1 MTRTKKIFSSVLAG
15 LIAICFI
22 LGISMRIKSCS
33 SVNSEQFTWW
43 TTSGDTAYYLDYS
56 NNPVLNYISKNV
68 ELTSDN
74 GSKKHI
80 SFKFT
85 IPASTDAATQEFRSK
100 ISNKE
105 YDDIMDVTMY
115 DGSVADLYTHG
126 IILNLTPYFE
136 DEELM
141 PNLSQYLKDNPQA
154 ASALKTPVTK
164 EDGSIEMMYLQIPSV
179 SDVLDDDQ
187 QAFGFQYR
195 RDWIVK
201 YGQQPEEF
209 YDPMTDTAPTK
220 NPKAGQSFAGSYT
233 VNNDGTLRTDAP
245 SQNTE
250 VPDGANGD
258 SWVDDV
264 VFPSGHT
271 YPKYISDWQW
281 MFAIYEKAFTALG
294 IKNSYMISQYYVG
307 YNANGDLNSGFGG
320 GGTLWYKDENN
331 TCRFGMTDERNGF
344 KAYLECMNF
353 WYKQKW
359 LDNNFNNNSSS
370 PFYQIDLDE
379 IGQGLIPMWMGNA
392 NLLGARI
399 QESAKSSGTANDNN
413 KTAVVYGAATP
424 INDIPAYD
432 GEVATQDYDKQVTPQ
447 AAAESLAK
455 PADTMLRVPT
465 CMFQNEQYN
474 TGGVISVTAKDKD
487 LTLLFSFIDYL
498 FSDEGST
505 LMTMGLSEEQYKK
518 VNDSYY
524 EQYGLTGGA
533 YKVLEDGTYQYCDL
547 LEKNSNG
554 IRTAMTGQRLF
565 GLRCNSKITYSYPQT
580 YKDSRHEWT
589 KYKATGFIGSVIN
602 GQMTSAE
609 SEVIGNIK
617 SSLQENYL
625 YKNVYKFINGSWSLD
640 KNWISFCSAVMN
652 YSYKGANVQKG
663 MDVYNAVFAR
673 MYAEQ

>member
-1 MTRTKKIFSSVLAG
+1 
-15 LIAICFI
+15 
-22 LGISMRIKSCS
+22 
-33 SVNSEQFTWW
+33 
-43 TTSGDTAYYLDYS
+43 
-56 NNPVLNYISKNV
+56 
-68 ELTSDN
+68 
-74 GSKKHI
+74 
-80 SFKFT
+80 
-85 IPASTDAATQEFRSK
+85 
-100 ISNKE
+100 
-105 YDDIMDVTMY
+105 
-115 DGSVADLYTHG
+115 
-126 IILNLTPYFE
+126 
-136 DEELM
+136 
-141 PNLSQYLKDNPQA
+141 
-154 ASALKTPVTK
+154 
-164 EDGSIEMMYLQIPSV
+164 
-179 SDVLDDDQ
+179 
-187 QAFGFQYR
+187 
-195 RDWIVK
+195 
-201 YGQQPEEF
+201 
-209 YDPMTDTAPTK
+209 
-220 NPKAGQSFAGSYT
+220 
-233 VNNDGTLRTDAP
+233 
-245 SQNTE
+245 
-250 VPDGANGD
+250 
-258 SWVDDV
+258 
-264 VFPSGHT
+264 
-271 YPKYISDWQW
+271 
-281 MFAIYEKAFTALG
+281 
-294 IKNSYMISQYYVG
+294 
-307 YNANGDLNSGFGG
+307 
-320 GGTLWYKDENN
+320 
-331 TCRFGMTDERNGF
+331 
-344 KAYLECMNF
+344 MNF

-474 TGGVISVTAKDKD
+474 TGGVISITAKDKD

-505 LMTMGLSEEQYKK
+505 LMTMGLSKEQLEE
-518 VNDSYY
+518 VDDSYY
-524 EQYGLTGGA
+524 KQYGLTEGA

-609 SEVIGNIK
+609 SDVIGNIK
-617 SSLQENYL
+617 SQLQENYL

-640 KNWISFCSAVMN
+640 KNWIGFCSAIMN

-663 MDVYNAVFAR
+663 IDVYNAVFAR
-673 MYAEQ
+673 MYEEQ